1 MDFKKLISSV
11 IGTTLT
17 LTVIF
22 FFIVFFLLNTD
33 NSVTSPLK
41 EALTL
46 TIYFFSGIST
56 LGSVLA
62 VIYTLYIQA
71 LRNRPNFLL
80 TPTKLEISYDK
91 FVRKNSS
98 LYGIEIMNIGE
109 PAYVMKMK
117 LEHRGMR
124 KKETTFGFSN
134 SQHRFDIFK
143 NISESGKGHHFYINI
158 YTSPADERFN
168 EIKNLKL
175 HLIIEYRDKNQDA
188 IKDTYLIEPVVKH
201 NSFDFIK
208 LLKINSSVE

>member
-11 IGTTLT
+11 IGATLT

-22 FFIVFFLLNTD
+22 FFFVFFLFKNDISIT
-33 NSVTSPLK
+33 TPLK

-62 VIYTLYIQA
+62 VIYTLYIQV

-80 TPTKLEISYDK
+80 TPTMLEISYDR
-91 FVRKNSS
+91 FVQKNSS

-109 PAYVMKMK
+109 PAYVMEMR
-117 LEHRGMR
+117 LEHRGIR
-124 KKETTFGFSN
+124 KMETTFGFSN
-134 SQHRFDIFK
+134 SKHRFDIFK
-143 NISESGKGHHFYINI
+143 NISEAGKGHYFNINI
-158 YTSPADERFN
+158 YTLLADDRFN
-168 EIKNLKL
+168 EIKNLNL
-175 HLIIEYRDKNQDA
+175 HLIIEYRDKNQNTL
-188 IKDTYLIEPVVKH
+188 KDTYLIKPEIKH

-208 LLKINSSVE
+208 LVKISSSVE